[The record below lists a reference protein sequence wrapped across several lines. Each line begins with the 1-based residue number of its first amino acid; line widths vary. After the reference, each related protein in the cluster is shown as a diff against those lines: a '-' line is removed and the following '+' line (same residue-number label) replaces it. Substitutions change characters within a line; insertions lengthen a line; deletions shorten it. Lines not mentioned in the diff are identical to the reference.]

1 MYKRPYVQI
10 RGFADETNKKYW
22 LETTYV
28 EGWEKP
34 EVERMECNTLKDL
47 HVRVRRCIAFA
58 KRHTYDYDV
67 NFIIL

>member
-10 RGFADETNKKYW
+10 RGFSDESSGKFW
-22 LETTYV
+22 LETSYV
-28 EGWEKP
+28 EGREKP
-34 EVERMECNTLKDL
+34 LIERMECDNLKDL
-47 HVRVRRCIAFA
+47 HLRIKRCVAYA